1 MIYIFSA
8 ELFMFIEVLQPHTIS
23 ETLPDRNIQYL
34 KYIFYPPPPHH
45 SSVTELGLEKRHC
58 LKPAIKTQ
66 IQRNEIDTQYIFHVP
81 LCRVEVD

>member
-34 KYIFYPPPPHH
+34 KYIFYPPHH

-81 LCRVEVD
+81 PCRVDVD

>member
-8 ELFMFIEVLQPHTIS
+8 ELFMFIEVLQPHTSS

-34 KYIFYPPPPHH
+34 KYIFYPPPHY

-58 LKPAIKTQ
+58 LKPAIKAH
-66 IQRNEIDTQYIFHVP
+66 IRRNEIDTQYIFHVP